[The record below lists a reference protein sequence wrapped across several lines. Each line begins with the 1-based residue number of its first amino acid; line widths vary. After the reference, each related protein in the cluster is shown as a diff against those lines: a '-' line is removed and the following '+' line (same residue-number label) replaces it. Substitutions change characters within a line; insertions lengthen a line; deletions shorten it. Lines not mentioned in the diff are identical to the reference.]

1 MRKFGGKL
9 YSVFADLDRLL
20 FKLKPSS
27 SIDLPI
33 LAQNRFRVG
42 PQIVK
47 LSMIHINLTIR
58 VFEHVLSSELQTH
71 FQVVTLSLIY
81 IKL

>member
-1 MRKFGGKL
+1 
-9 YSVFADLDRLL
+9 
-20 FKLKPSS
+20 
-27 SIDLPI
+27 
-33 LAQNRFRVG
+33 
-42 PQIVK
+42 
-47 LSMIHINLTIR
+47 MIHINLTIR